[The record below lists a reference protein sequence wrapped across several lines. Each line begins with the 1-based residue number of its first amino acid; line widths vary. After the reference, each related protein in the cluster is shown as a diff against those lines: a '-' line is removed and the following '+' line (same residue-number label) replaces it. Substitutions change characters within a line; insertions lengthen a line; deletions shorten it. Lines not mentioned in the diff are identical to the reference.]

1 MDNEPTK
8 LEKTVIDNIRRIRQ
22 EKGIS
27 QLRLSIFCGTS
38 ASYIGLM
45 ETYKNIPKL
54 STIERIAEALDVP
67 VLEIFSSSEKTNTL
81 SNSVEEKE
89 LERKERIRNH
99 IKKEIINR
107 ISSNLDDIL
116 QKHNDELENVT
127 KIYKAIADAVA
138 PAKPNDNEVVLRLAR

>member
-67 VLEIFSSSEKTNTL
+67 VLELFSSSEKINTL
-81 SNSVEEKE
+81 SNSGEEKE

-99 IKKEIINR
+99 IKSEIINK

-116 QKHNDELENVT
+116 QM
-127 KIYKAIADAVA
+127 I
-138 PAKPNDNEVVLRLAR
+138 